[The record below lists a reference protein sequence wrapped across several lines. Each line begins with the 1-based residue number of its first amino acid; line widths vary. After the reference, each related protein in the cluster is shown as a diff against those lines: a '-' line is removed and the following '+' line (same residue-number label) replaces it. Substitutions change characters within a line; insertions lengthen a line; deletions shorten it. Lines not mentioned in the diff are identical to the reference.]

1 MDKPLFE
8 ELLES
13 IEVITPMFVIG
24 LGLLVGIQH
33 ALEVDHITAMS
44 TQMLKLKHR
53 KKQFRQLITDSIT
66 KSSILGIVWGAGH
79 TTSLVLVGFLIYV
92 LSITIEQQVFS
103 GLEFLVGVMLIFL
116 GITTVY
122 NKKINFRHKHPHKH
136 ADGSIHFE
144 EHNHN
149 NSEHSH
155 SHKSYLIGL
164 IHGLAGSG
172 SLVVLT
178 AFTMY
183 DGVDILGFIVIFGI
197 GSIIG
202 MSLIGGIIGIPFA
215 LGEKF
220 SKIQKTIRY
229 GISIFSIMI
238 GINIMYQTNIFTLI

>member
-1 MDKPLFE
+1 
-8 ELLES
+8 
-13 IEVITPMFVIG
+13 MFVVG
-24 LGLLVGIQH
+24 LGILIGMQH
-33 ALEVDHITAMS
+33 AFEADHITAIS
-44 TQMLKLKHR
+44 TQMLKSKQN
-53 KKQFRQLITDSIT
+53 KKQFKGLIIDSIT
-66 KSSILGIVWGAGH
+66 KSSILGTIWGAGH
-79 TTSLVLVGFLIYV
+79 TTALILVGVIIYV
-92 LSITIEQQVFS
+92 LSIAIEQQVFS
-103 GLEFLVGVMLIFL
+103 GLEILVGIMMIFL
-116 GITTVY
+116 GITTVF

-155 SHKSYLIGL
+155 SHKSYIIGL

-178 AFTMY
+178 AITMY
-183 DGVDILGFIVIFGI
+183 EGIGVLWFIAIFGI

-215 LGEKF
+215 FGEKF
-220 SKIQKTIRY
+220 SKTQKIFRY
-229 GISIFSIMI
+229 SIGIFSIVI